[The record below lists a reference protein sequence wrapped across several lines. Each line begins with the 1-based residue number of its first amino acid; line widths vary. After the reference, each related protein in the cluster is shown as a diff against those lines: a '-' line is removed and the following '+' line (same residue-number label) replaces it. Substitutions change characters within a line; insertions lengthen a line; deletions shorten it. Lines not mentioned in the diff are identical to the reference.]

1 MDQLNKIESRKNH
14 TKIRRICKTYLS
26 KKNNLKDKKI
36 DNFLWYVET
45 ILLEKYSNTLTF
57 NAQLS

>member
-1 MDQLNKIESRKNH
+1 MIFSFS
-14 TKIRRICKTYLS
+14 TKTYLS